1 MESHVKVWHA
11 HMMFPDDYRDACSAL
26 NSGDLIK
33 HDPRAAFDDPLEKNE
48 RLRRTKE
55 VYKIIF
61 GQEAPHEIWPFT
73 SGYSDFQVFVKNLS
87 GQTLAINVN
96 PPSGGRVEELKKK
109 IEVNFHSYVMY
120 TVQFTF
126 SQLHFQPFNYDH

>member
-1 MESHVKVWHA
+1 MKVWHA
-11 HMMFPDDYRDACSAL
+11 HMMFPDDYREVCSAL

-73 SGYSDFQVFVKNLS
+73 SGYRVAKCQMFYTDHIFQTKFYPKRS
-87 GQTLAINVN
+87 A
-96 PPSGGRVEELKKK
+96 
-109 IEVNFHSYVMY
+109 
-120 TVQFTF
+120 
-126 SQLHFQPFNYDH
+126 

>member
-1 MESHVKVWHA
+1 MTIGKSSRLQLESHFKVWHA

-61 GQEAPHEIWPFT
+61 GQEAPYKIWPFT
-73 SGYSDFQVFVKNLS
+73 SGYNDFQVFVKMLD
-87 GQTLAINVN
+87 GRTLTITVN
-96 PPSGGRVEELKKK
+96 PPSGGTVEELKHK
-109 IEVNFHSYVMY
+109 IEVNF
-120 TVQFTF
+120 
-126 SQLHFQPFNYDH
+126 